1 VQVFGVVLVLARLA
15 SAIGLNR
22 TLKNSP
28 PRQLGASGTIL
39 VLIVASL
46 AILLALAGIR

>member
-1 VQVFGVVLVLARLA
+1 LARLA

-22 TLKNSP
+22 TLKQSP

-39 VLIVASL
+39 VVIAASIAL
-46 AILLALAGIR
+46 LLAFAGIR